1 MAKIINCK
9 KNKIFNKLSV
19 YVFSVASALFTEKYL
34 YCSNGKNNINNVNN
48 GINTSNNLD
57 NLNINSIINDFDLK
71 EQNKNSQIN
80 TNNNNILNNPILNN
94 QINYNN
100 NILDNLNINSII
112 NDFDLEKQNK
122 NNQINPNN
130 NILNNPILNSQINPN
145 NNILNNPIFNSQI
158 NPNNNILNN
167 PIFNSQINPN
177 NNILDNTILN
187 SQINHNNN
195 ILDNLILNNQIIS
208 NNNILNNLI
217 LNTLILNSQINQ
229 AINNMLNFNDNILRK
244 PCIQNKLN
252 INNNIYPNQNILNN
266 NNNSNLINSLSYNL
280 FTRRENDFF
289 DEFRR
294 INTIQKSNNINYE
307 NLINYNSS
315 QSSDFIKEK
324 PEKTKKINSLLGRKR
339 ENTSTVDVKNSN
351 KKTSRFSRIRKF
363 KRIKSLFFDYLV
375 EIINKIIDEEVSSE
389 VVNSIC
395 NKLINNYEAS
405 KSENEKDMYFQYLI
419 QNKNYI
425 CRIRKAT
432 IKDSDEKNFSNILNM
447 TVYDFLTKNT
457 IVEYRDH
464 RDKNFN
470 KNFLN
475 ELDKKKEEGKLKTEK
490 LDEILNLK
498 LIVCF
503 SRFAENDLNDEDG
516 IKEKSSDVLNEYM
529 EPFGEYYTKYCN
541 NREKNIDSE
550 YINALKEILSELIHD
565 YKAKDLLSNQIKIEI
580 SNNNNIE

>member
-1 MAKIINCK
+1 MTKIINCK

-19 YVFSVASALFTEKYL
+19 YVFSVASALFTGEYI
-34 YCSNGKNNINNVNN
+34 YCSNGKNDINNINK
-48 GINTSNNLD
+48 GINTSNNLDNLNINSIINDFDLEEQNKNSQINSNNNILD

-80 TNNNNILNNPILNN
+80 P
-94 QINYNN
+94 NN
-100 NILDNLNINSII
+100 NILDNLI
-112 NDFDLEKQNK
+112 L

-130 NILNNPILNSQINPN
+130 NILNNLILNNQINPN
-145 NNILNNPIFNSQI
+145 NNTLCNP
-158 NPNNNILNN
+158 
-167 PIFNSQINPN
+167 
-177 NNILDNTILN
+177 ILN

-195 ILDNLILNNQIIS
+195 ILD
-208 NNNILNNLI
+208 NLI

-280 FTRRENDFF
+280 FTRREHDFF

-294 INTIQKSNNINYE
+294 INTIQKSNNVNYE

-315 QSSDFIKEK
+315 QNSDFIKEK
-324 PEKTKKINSLLGRKR
+324 PEKTKKINSLLGRKM

-475 ELDKKKEEGKLKTEK
+475 ELYKKKGEGKLKTEK

-503 SRFAENDLNDEDG
+503 SRFAGDDLIGVDS

-529 EPFGEYYTKYCN
+529 EPFNEYYTKYCN

>member
-1 MAKIINCK
+1 MTKIINCK

-112 NDFDLEKQNK
+112 NDFDLEEQNK

-158 NPNNNILNN
+158 N
-167 PIFNSQINPN
+167 
-177 NNILDNTILN
+177 
-187 SQINHNNN
+187 HNNN
-195 ILDNLILNNQIIS
+195 ILD
-208 NNNILNNLI
+208 NLI

-280 FTRRENDFF
+280 FTRMEHDFF

-294 INTIQKSNNINYE
+294 INTIQKSNNVNYE

-315 QSSDFIKEK
+315 QNSDFIKEK

-339 ENTSTVDVKNSN
+339 ENTNTVDVKNSN

-475 ELDKKKEEGKLKTEK
+475 KL
-490 LDEILNLK
+490 
-498 LIVCF
+498 
-503 SRFAENDLNDEDG
+503 
-516 IKEKSSDVLNEYM
+516 
-529 EPFGEYYTKYCN
+529 
-541 NREKNIDSE
+541 
-550 YINALKEILSELIHD
+550 
-565 YKAKDLLSNQIKIEI
+565 
-580 SNNNNIE
+580 

>member
-1 MAKIINCK
+1 MTKIINCK

-19 YVFSVASALFTEKYL
+19 YVFSVASALFTGEYI
-34 YCSNGKNNINNVNN
+34 YCSNGKNDINNINK
-48 GINTSNNLD
+48 GINTSNNLDNLNINSIINDFDLEEQNKNSQINSNNNILD

-80 TNNNNILNNPILNN
+80 P
-94 QINYNN
+94 NN
-100 NILDNLNINSII
+100 NILDNLI
-112 NDFDLEKQNK
+112 L

-145 NNILNNPIFNSQI
+145 NNILDNLILNNQI

-167 PIFNSQINPN
+167 LILNNQINPN
-177 NNILDNTILN
+177 NNTLCNPILN

-195 ILDNLILNNQIIS
+195 ILD
-208 NNNILNNLI
+208 NLI

-280 FTRRENDFF
+280 FTRREHDFF

-294 INTIQKSNNINYE
+294 INTIQKSNNVNYE

-315 QSSDFIKEK
+315 QNSDFIKEK
-324 PEKTKKINSLLGRKR
+324 PEKTKKINSLLGRKM

-475 ELDKKKEEGKLKTEK
+475 ELYKKKGEGKLKTEK

-503 SRFAENDLNDEDG
+503 SRFAGDDLIGVDS

-529 EPFGEYYTKYCN
+529 EPFNEYYTKYCN